1 MSSYDE
7 PSQGHSEAI
16 KQLSDSRST
25 VRHYIRQLNADG
37 GATGFH
43 PNLVGSGKTPTESSV
58 ATAALVD
65 YLLQLRPYRDSS
77 AAWNKGLGAV
87 ELPETFTKNSDVF
100 GQPGDST
107 YEIQIDPVQELPS
120 LSHVINI
127 ASMEVIYE
135 ERVQNPHKG
144 NPKIPNGLYDDV
156 DDGDKRLFQFVLT
169 TEQLRQLFERA
180 DDVAESMG
188 FLAEIEEQGRR
199 DTEGL

>member
-1 MSSYDE
+1 MSSYDD
-7 PSQGHSEAI
+7 PSQGHTEAI
-16 KQLSDSRST
+16 KQLSESRAT

-37 GATGFH
+37 GASGFH
-43 PNLVGSGKTPTESSV
+43 PNLVESDKTPTPHSV

-77 AAWNKGLGAV
+77 AAWNQGLGAV
-87 ELPETFTKNSDVF
+87 ELPETFVENSDVF
-100 GQPGDST
+100 GEPGDST
-107 YEIQIDPVQELPS
+107 YELQIDPVQELPS

-127 ASMEVIYE
+127 ASMEVVYD
-135 ERVQNPHKG
+135 ERVQSPYKG
-144 NPKIPNGLYDDV
+144 NQKIPDGLYDDV

-169 TEQLRQLFERA
+169 TEQLRQLFQRG
-180 DDVAESMG
+180 DDVAEGMG